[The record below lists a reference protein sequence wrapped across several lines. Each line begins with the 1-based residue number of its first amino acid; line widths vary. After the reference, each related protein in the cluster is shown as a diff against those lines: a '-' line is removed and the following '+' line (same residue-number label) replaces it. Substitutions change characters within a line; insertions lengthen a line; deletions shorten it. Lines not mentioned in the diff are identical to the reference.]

1 MTLNIFSTIW
11 LGAKLFTLVG
21 LAVYLVFAGIMVRQE
36 HLMAGVLEEAF
47 EPILRIIVLAHFIAS
62 IAVLL
67 LGVVLL

>member
-11 LGAKLFTLVG
+11 LGAKLLTIVG
-21 LAVYLVFAGIMVRQE
+21 LTVYAAFAGIMVRQE

-67 LGVVLL
+67 LAVALL